1 MEPSKGSLALRNE
14 LASCTVNKIRVC
26 LSSSYMLFTYIRT
39 TAESVRSALIRHKP
53 FILLQFRR
61 FFGKFSGPSKTMTT
75 SQTVADISERLYK
88 KKLILAPMVRAVS
101 SHLIILYS
109 IQINNSSHKTV
120 YFTASR
126 YGNKQRGRYSI
137 YRGDCRSQAFTCET

>member
-1 MEPSKGSLALRNE
+1 
-14 LASCTVNKIRVC
+14 
-26 LSSSYMLFTYIRT
+26 MLFTYIRT
-39 TAESVRSALIRHKP
+39 TAESVRSALIRRKITFP

-61 FFGKFSGPSKTMTT
+61 FFGKLFQFIFLEFSGPSKTMTT